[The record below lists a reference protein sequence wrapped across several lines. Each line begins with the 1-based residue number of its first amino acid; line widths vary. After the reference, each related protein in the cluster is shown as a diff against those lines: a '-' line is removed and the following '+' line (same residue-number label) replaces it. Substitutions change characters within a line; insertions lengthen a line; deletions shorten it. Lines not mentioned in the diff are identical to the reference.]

1 MWGDL
6 PPDALYLHGLR
17 VLRRFAGQKLGRAV
31 LAWAERATAARGKSC
46 LRLDVMGD
54 NPTIQAYYAAA
65 GFRHVCDRIDRPW
78 PASLY
83 EKQVT
88 TMAAADPGELTMR
101 QATDADADGVF
112 KMLEA
117 AAEWLL
123 ARGIL
128 QWIPGQIQMDWLR
141 ERITR
146 GEVYVATLDGML
158 AGSFRL
164 IWSDQP
170 TWGTQ
175 RADAGYVHGL
185 VINRAF
191 AGQGLGL
198 RLLERAERLVA
209 AAGRPYLRLDS
220 MNDALIA
227 YYMRA
232 GFSLVGG
239 KRWDHGAPHLFE
251 KRVQR
256 MSQSYTPAGALI
268 ITRATADEVET
279 AVSVEESATSWLRSR
294 GIEPGNPPRP
304 LRDIIAECVDR
315 GEVYLAKRDGVAAG
329 KIILQDR
336 DDGVWADLP
345 GDAVYVHGFMVHR
358 AFGGQGV
365 GLAMLRW
372 AETVTA
378 NRGKPLLRLD
388 CDGANPE
395 LRAYYERA
403 GFTHRGD
410 LPLPHRLAARYER
423 RADGDGRT
431 A

>member
-1 MWGDL
+1 
-6 PPDALYLHGLR
+6 
-17 VLRRFAGQKLGRAV
+17 
-31 LAWAERATAARGKSC
+31 
-46 LRLDVMGD
+46 
-54 NPTIQAYYAAA
+54 
-65 GFRHVCDRIDRPW
+65 
-78 PASLY
+78 
-83 EKQVT
+83 
-88 TMAAADPGELTMR
+88 MAAANPGALTIR
-101 QATDADADGVF
+101 LATDADAEGVF
-112 KMLEA
+112 ELLEA

-123 ARGIL
+123 SRDIRQWLPGEIRG
-128 QWIPGQIQMDWLR
+128 DWLR
-141 ERITR
+141 QRIAG
-146 GEVYVATLDGML
+146 GEVYVATLDGVL

-164 IWSDQP
+164 IWSDEQ
-170 TWGTQ
+170 TWGE
-175 RADAGYVHGL
+175 RPNDAGYVHGL

-191 AGQGLGL
+191 AGRGLGV
-198 RLLERAERLVA
+198 RLLERAGQLVA
-209 AAGRPYLRLDS
+209 EAGRTYLRLDCLTP
-220 MNDALIA
+220 NDALVA
-227 YYMRA
+227 YYVRA
-232 GFSLVGG
+232 GFAIVG
-239 KRWDHGAPHLFE
+239 E
-251 KRVQR
+251 KRFTRASACLLQKR
-256 MSQSYTPAGALI
+256 LAGAAERELTEDELT
-268 ITRATADEVET
+268 ITRATADEVDT
-279 AVSVEESATSWLRSR
+279 AVAVEESATSWLRSR
-294 GIEPGNPPRP
+294 GIEPGDPPRP

-329 KIILQDR
+329 KIILQSE

-372 AETVTA
+372 AETVAA
-378 NRGKPLLRLD
+378 NQCKPLLRLD